1 MRGGENSGRREHM
14 TTTEYAFGDYNVSLA
29 LEEDAPLGRLDDLHI
44 CHLGMKF
51 VSARQIPE
59 FNIYEFDMAI
69 KPSAG
74 GEPVNVKCCGVV
86 VKCEPERDGY
96 RTVIHFADLPE
107 SDASRLET
115 LTKSQKMRCEYCENC

>member
-1 MRGGENSGRREHM
+1 M

-74 GEPVNVKCCGVV
+74 GEPMTVKCCGVV

-107 SDASRLET
+107 SDATRLET